1 MNSNF
6 MMPRRW
12 MSGLPRV
19 SHGCCWAALAVLAF
33 LPISAR
39 ARDNQHAKKRTD
51 QNPRLTAELNG
62 SVATRDGLR
71 LHLVTDLGNV
81 LVRTQNSGSVDYHV
95 VLEADSSQKDAKEL
109 LKSFAISGRE
119 SSEGVYVH
127 GQTFGRQCSG
137 RLWVSIEV
145 NVPRNY
151 SLDIQTGGG
160 NIETEDIN
168 GRVTF
173 STAGGNLVAG
183 NIGGPSRLETS
194 GGHISVKNVTGEL
207 VAVTGGGHITTGSVA
222 GNAVLRTGGGHIR
235 AGTIGGIARLETAG
249 GNVTL
254 ERAGTELVAQTGGGQ
269 IEVGEAA
276 GMVRAKTG
284 GGGIRVVRVSG
295 PTNLETGGGNIY
307 LTQVDGAVK
316 ASTGAGAITAWFA
329 PAGARQPGACEL
341 QSTDGDIVVYIP
353 RQLPITIDARIQR
366 GDEHRVIVDPAF
378 ALKVSYDENSNG
390 PRSVRAE
397 GALNGGGEMLR
408 LRTVEGNI
416 RVALSDSAKQGQIY
430 KQQMEQLQE
439 KLRTQM
445 ILLEQSLSS
454 EGSQP

>member
-1 MNSNF
+1 M
-6 MMPRRW
+6 
-12 MSGLPRV
+12 
-19 SHGCCWAALAVLAF
+19 AF
-33 LPISAR
+33 LPVSASP
-39 ARDNQHAKKRTD
+39 RDGQHAKRRTD
-51 QNPRLTAELNG
+51 SSPRLTADLNG

-81 LVRTQNSGSVDYHV
+81 IVKTENSGSVDYHV
-95 VLEADSSQKDAKEL
+95 RLETDSTQKDSKEL

-127 GQTFGRQCSG
+127 GQTFGKQCSG
-137 RLWVSIEV
+137 RLWVTIEV

-151 SLDIQTGGG
+151 ALDIQTGGG

-168 GRVTF
+168 GRVVF
-173 STAGGNLVAG
+173 NTAGGNLIAG
-183 NIGGPSRLETS
+183 NIGGSSHLETS
-194 GGHISVKNVTGEL
+194 GGHISVKNVSGEL

-222 GNAVLRTGGGHIR
+222 GNAMLQTGGGHIR
-235 AGTIGGIARLETAG
+235 VGTVSGVARLQTGG

-254 ERAGTELVAQTGGGQ
+254 EHAGTELVAQTGGGQ

-276 GMVRAKTG
+276 GIVHAKTG
-284 GGGIRVVRVSG
+284 GGGIRVVKVSG
-295 PTNLETGGGNIY
+295 PTNLETGGGSIY

-329 PAGARQPGACEL
+329 GPSARLAGACEL

-416 RVALSDSAKQGQIY
+416 RVALSDSNKQIQIY
-430 KQQMEQLQE
+430 KQQMEQLQQ
-439 KLRTQM
+439 KLQTQIRM
-445 ILLEQSLSS
+445 IEQSRSS
-454 EGSQP
+454 DENQP